1 MKNRKFMD
9 NKDPVSENFKKFDK
23 LAAAVIKKW
32 AIIIMVIGAIIGIIV
47 ASLATDLNDNL
58 ASNVTVDA
66 FGFIFDV
73 DEDCFW
79 VSPFMIFAYVSSLF
93 DLMVAIICGILV
105 LVFKNMEIKCKLLDN
120 TYQSMLIL
128 KYIAET
134 TLPDNEKIEAANYNV
149 HKGTCEICHQQDIII
164 RKCML
169 NGETENKLHNLCEK
183 CIVDLGAK
191 PMT

>member
-9 NKDPVSENFKKFDK
+9 NKDPVSENFKKFDE
-23 LAAAVIKKW
+23 LAAATIKKL
-32 AIIIMVIGAIIGIIV
+32 AIIIMVIGVIIGIIV
-47 ASLATDLNDNL
+47 ACLVTDNIH
-58 ASNVTVDA
+58 SNITVNA
-66 FGFIFDV
+66 FGFIFEI

-93 DLMVAIICGILV
+93 DLMVFIICCILV

-134 TLPDNEKIEAANYNV
+134 TLPDDNDKIEMSNSNV
-149 HKGTCEICHQQDIII
+149 HKGTCEICHQQDII
-164 RKCML
+164 
-169 NGETENKLHNLCEK
+169 
-183 CIVDLGAK
+183 
-191 PMT
+191 